1 MTFLP
6 IVERELRVRARLKS
20 THRLRLIAAGLAILI
35 VGGLLLLSA
44 GRGSAGSFGAG
55 TFYTLATL
63 VFGYCL
69 LEGLRNTADCLSE
82 EKRAGTLGLLFL
94 TDLRGYDV
102 VLGKLIATSLNSF
115 YALLAVLPPMAIPLI
130 IGGVTAGEFW
140 RAVLAL
146 VNALFFS
153 LTAGLAVSAASRDE
167 RKAWG
172 GTLALVAFFSVLP
185 PVLQTVPGLPGLF
198 QLPISPTVAFL
209 SSFDAAYTI
218 DPGRYWASVW
228 SIHLL
233 SWGLLITAS
242 VVLPRSWHDRPATF
256 TGSWWQ
262 RLHFGKKDDEL
273 AAQRATA
280 RRIAVLEVN
289 PVVWLVSRGERERMS
304 LWTIVVVAAGLVAGV
319 WVMAQ
324 GSKVVAIALFAALL
338 LLHLGLSLWVASEA
352 CHLFAEARD
361 SGALEILLCTPMSI
375 REVLQGYLL
384 GLRRLFYRPVLIL
397 VAVEAL
403 LITGQALVMIGND
416 ASRLEIIFTV
426 LGAGLCIFIAV
437 LDLFAVARYGM
448 WAGLST
454 KKPGRAV
461 TKTVVNVLLLPMLA
475 LLLCLPLW
483 PIIGV
488 VKNLI
493 FMNYAQEQ
501 LRRYFRAVI
510 TERYGLG
517 EESEIMGAPSRRAVT
532 TQMPRVT

>member
-44 GRGSAGSFGAG
+44 GRGSGGSFGAG
-55 TFYTLATL
+55 TFYTLAGL
-63 VFGYCL
+63 VFAYCL

-172 GTLALVAFFSVLP
+172 GTLALVAFFCVLP
-185 PVLQTVPGLPGLF
+185 PALQSVTYLPALF
-198 QLPISPTVAFL
+198 QLPISPTIAFMG
-209 SSFDAAYTI
+209 SFDAAYTA
-218 DPGRYWASVW
+218 DPGRYWSALW

-262 RLHFGKKDDEL
+262 RLHFGKKDGEL
-273 AAQRATA
+273 AAQRDTA
-280 RRIAVLEVN
+280 RRLAVLEVN

-352 CHLFAEARD
+352 CHLFADARD
-361 SGALEILLCTPMSI
+361 SGALEVLLCTPMSI
-375 REVLQGYLL
+375 REILQGYLL

-397 VAVEAL
+397 VAVEVL
-403 LITGQALVMIGND
+403 LIAGQAFVMAAT

-517 EESEIMGAPSRRAVT
+517 EESEITGAPSRRAVT
-532 TQMPRVT
+532 SQMPRVT